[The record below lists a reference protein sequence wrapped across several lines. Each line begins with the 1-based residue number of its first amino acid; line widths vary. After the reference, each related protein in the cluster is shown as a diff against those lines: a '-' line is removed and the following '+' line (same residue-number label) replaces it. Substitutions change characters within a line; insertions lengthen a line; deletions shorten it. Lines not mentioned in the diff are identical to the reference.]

1 MQTELSL
8 VDCNLNLS
16 ELKSIKHII
25 NWTIWSILAVGCTLM
40 MLIRL
45 SPVQSFLGA
54 RVSDALSA
62 KLKTTV
68 EVGRIDLGF
77 LNRLIID
84 DVLIKDQH
92 ANNLLTANRMSVKID
107 IIPLFDG
114 QIRVSS
120 AQLFGAQALLY
131 KEHPDSAANYQ
142 FIIDALSAD
151 DDGETSP
158 IDLSVNSL
166 IIRNSSVKY
175 DVNSAVR
182 TPGKFNLNHLDISNI
197 TAHVILK
204 VLRQDSINANVKRIA
219 LKEHSGLCVER
230 LGFKVEANTRK
241 ASLQGM
247 HLHMPHSR
255 ISIAQLSGTYDWD
268 NLKETLHY
276 SGLLAAEQ
284 LSPADFLP
292 LLPLTDI
299 PDEQLSFTAD
309 IAGTASALNCK
320 NLQLA
325 SAANRLTL
333 QAKGKVAW
341 NRKPLIWDADIQRF
355 ASSADFIAK
364 LKQAFPTMPDMLT
377 RIGDVDMNGQ
387 FRGLPDGRVR
397 GTSDIATGIGKLYT
411 DFSLDEKHFFQG
423 HLNTDSFNIG
433 QLLNEDA
440 LGILATAID
449 VSGQQ
454 KAVRVAGHVSRLD
467 YSNYPYQNIDVD
479 AFYSNGDVEGKL
491 KIDDPNIETDIE
503 GEMKKGKRSAVRLT
517 GFIRNLSP
525 QALHLSN
532 QWGNA
537 LFSAA
542 IDADFMASSI
552 HDAEG
557 TIDIDDFTMVRPD
570 SLGDQFHLDN
580 LHIKSGF
587 DEGEHF
593 MRLNSDMGEIAIG
606 GNFDL
611 TTLPQSFIRYTG
623 SKLPTLP
630 GLPKV
635 TKATSNNFE
644 AYAHITNTDWLKSLF
659 NINLTLDQPLKLKAA
674 VNDQNNAIDIDGELP
689 GFTYNDGHYADGQLK
704 LSTVGDTALCA
715 AKLTKIMDNRR
726 KTILNLTAQASDNQ
740 LTSSLNWSNN
750 EVGGDK
756 SKNMNGVINTIT
768 QLYTNDK
775 GKSEAHIR
783 VQPST
788 MNVRGTE
795 WELEPSDILYTDKRL
810 MVDQFLL
817 RHGDQ
822 HILLDGIASTL
833 SSDSLYLELNDIQVD
848 YVLDLVNFHAV
859 DFSGLATGKAYVTQ
873 AFGDFSAWADLE
885 VDQFKFLDGP
895 MGTLLA
901 KAEWNKDEKQVEIDA
916 VADDGPA
923 AQTFIDGF
931 IAPSRDDIS
940 LLIRARGTNIDF
952 VNSFTSSF
960 LENVSGQADG
970 DLRLIGPLSGVNL
983 AGELAVSGRATVSA
997 LNTTYDL
1004 KGDTIF
1010 FIPNELKFSKH
1021 HIYDQAGNIGR
1032 ITGAVHHKSF
1042 TNFTF
1047 DIDVDANNLLAYD
1060 FPSFDGSAICGTVF
1074 ATGHADLHGRP
1085 GEVVINCNVTP
1096 QRESFFAYNAANP
1109 DAIASQQFITWG
1121 NKAGQSTPD
1130 AQNEVPTPAK
1140 EQDEDIPSDI
1150 HINFII
1156 NATPDATLR
1165 VLMDQQTGDYVTLN
1179 GTGTLSASFY
1189 DKGPFN
1195 MFGTYNVER
1204 GTYGITIQNIIKK
1217 NFVFQNGG
1225 TITFGGDPY
1234 DANLN
1239 LKAVYTVNGVSLSD
1253 LNIGN
1258 SFSNNTVR
1266 VNCLMNINGT
1276 PGAPRVDFDLEMP
1289 TVNNEEEQMIRSI
1302 IASEQELNQQVVY
1315 LLGIGRF
1322 YTQSAN
1328 NAGTQQYG
1336 QTELAMQSLLSG
1348 TVSTQIN
1355 AVLSQVIKN
1364 DDWNFGANISTGN
1377 EGWHNAE
1384 YEGLVSGRMLN
1395 NRLLINGQFG
1405 YRDNATQAT
1414 PSFIGDFDIRYLLH
1428 PNGNLAL
1435 KVYNQTNDR
1444 YFTRSSL
1451 NTQGIGLIM
1460 KKDFNNLG
1468 DLFHHRRKKNE

>member
-1 MQTELSL
+1 M
-8 VDCNLNLS
+8 V
-16 ELKSIKHII
+16 
-25 NWTIWSILAVGCTLM
+25 
-40 MLIRL
+40 LIRL

-54 RVSDALSA
+54 RVSNALSA
-62 KLKTTV
+62 KLGTDV

-92 ANNLLTANRMSVKID
+92 DNNLLTANRMSVKID
-107 IIPLFDG
+107 VIPLFDG
-114 QIRVSS
+114 QIRISS
-120 AQLFGAQALLY
+120 AQLFGARILLC
-131 KEHPDSAANYQ
+131 KERPDSPANYQ

-151 DDGETSP
+151 NDGESSP

-175 DVNSAVR
+175 DIKSAGK
-182 TPGKFNLNHLDISNI
+182 TPGKLNLNHLDISNI
-197 TAHVILK
+197 SAHVILK
-204 VLRQDSINANVKRIA
+204 VLRPDSICANVKRVA
-219 LKEHSGLCVER
+219 LQERSGLTVER
-230 LGFKVEANTRK
+230 LGFKVEANTQEARLLDMK
-241 ASLQGM
+241 L
-247 HLHMPHSR
+247 HLPHSR
-255 ISIAQLSGTYDWD
+255 LSIDKVSATYDWN
-268 NLKETLHY
+268 NLKETLNY
-276 SGLLAAEQ
+276 SGRLAAEK

-292 LLPLTDI
+292 LTPLADA
-299 PDEQLSFTAD
+299 PDEQLRLTAD
-309 IAGTASALNCK
+309 IAGTASTLNCN
-320 NLQLA
+320 NLHLT
-325 SAANRLTL
+325 SAAERLAL
-333 QAKGKVAW
+333 QADGKVNW
-341 NRKPLIWDADIQRF
+341 SGKPLIWEADIARF
-355 ASSADFIAK
+355 ASSAEFIAK
-364 LKQAFPTMPDMLT
+364 LKQAFPAIPDMLT
-377 RIGDVDMNGQ
+377 RIGDVDMNGH
-387 FRGLPDGRVR
+387 FRGLPDGRIR
-397 GTSDIATGIGKLYT
+397 GSSGVATGIGKLDT
-411 DFSLDEKHFFQG
+411 DFSFDEQHFFQG
-423 HLNTDSFNIG
+423 HLSTDSFNIG
-433 QLLNEDA
+433 RLLDEDA

-449 VSGQQ
+449 VSKQQ
-454 KAVRVAGHVSRLD
+454 SAIRVAGHVSRLD
-467 YSNYPYQNIDVD
+467 YSNYPYRDIDVD
-479 AFYSNGDVEGKL
+479 AFYSDGNVEGKL
-491 KIDDPNIETDIE
+491 KINDPNIETDIE

-537 LFSAA
+537 LFSGAV
-542 IDADFMASSI
+542 DADFIASSI

-557 TIDIDDFTMVRPD
+557 TIDIDDFTMIRSD
-570 SLGDQFHLDN
+570 SIDDQFHLDN

-587 DEGEHF
+587 DERGHF
-593 MRLNSDMGEIAIG
+593 MRLNGDMGEIAIE

-635 TKATSNNFE
+635 SKATNNNFE
-644 AYAHITNTDWLKSLF
+644 VYALITNSDWLKSLF
-659 NINLTLDQPLKLKAA
+659 NVNLSLDKPLELKAA
-674 VNDQNNAIDIDGELP
+674 VNDQHNAIDIDGDLP
-689 GFTYNDGHYADGQLK
+689 GFTYNDGSYTDGQLK
-704 LSTVGDTALCA
+704 LSTVGDTAICA

-726 KTILNLTAQASDNQ
+726 KTNLNLTAQAFDNQ
-740 LTSSLNWSNN
+740 LTSSLNWSND

-756 SKNMNGVINTIT
+756 SKNMNGVINTTT

-795 WELEPSDILYTDKRL
+795 WVLEPSDILYTDKRL

-822 HILLDGIASTL
+822 HLLLDGIASTL
-833 SSDSLYLELNDIQVD
+833 SSDSLYLELNGIQVD

-859 DFSGLATGKAYVTQ
+859 EFSGLATGKAYVTQ
-873 AFGDFSAWADLE
+873 AFGNFSAWADLE
-885 VDQFKFLDGP
+885 VAQFKFLDGP

-901 KAEWNKDEKQVEIDA
+901 KAEWNKDEKQVELDA
-916 VADDGPA
+916 VADDGPG

-931 IAPSRDDIS
+931 IAPSRDDIG

-970 DLRLIGPLSGVNL
+970 DLRLIGPLSSVNL
-983 AGELAVSGRATVSA
+983 TGELAVNGRATVSA

-1004 KGDTIF
+1004 KGDTLF
-1010 FIPNELKFSKH
+1010 FIPNELKFNKH
-1021 HIYDQAGNIGR
+1021 RIYDQAGNIGR

-1060 FPSFDGSAICGTVF
+1060 FPTFDGSAICGTVF
-1074 ATGHADLHGRP
+1074 ATGHADLHGQP
-1085 GEVVINCNVTP
+1085 GEVVINCNITP

-1109 DAIASQQFITWG
+1109 DAIASQQFITWN
-1121 NKAGQSTPD
+1121 NKAGQSTAD
-1130 AQNEVPTPAK
+1130 APGEAMKPAT
-1140 EQDEDIPSDI
+1140 EPDEDIPSDI

-1179 GTGTLSASFY
+1179 GTGSLSASFY
-1189 DKGPFN
+1189 NKGPFN

-1239 LKAVYTVNGVSLSD
+1239 LQAVYTVNGVSLSD

-1336 QTELAMQSLLSG
+1336 QTELAMQSFLSG

-1355 AVLSQVIKN
+1355 SVLSQVIKN

-1451 NTQGIGLIM
+1451 NTQGIGIIM
-1460 KKDFNNLG
+1460 KKDFNGLG
-1468 DLFHHRRKKNE
+1468 DLFHHRRRKSK